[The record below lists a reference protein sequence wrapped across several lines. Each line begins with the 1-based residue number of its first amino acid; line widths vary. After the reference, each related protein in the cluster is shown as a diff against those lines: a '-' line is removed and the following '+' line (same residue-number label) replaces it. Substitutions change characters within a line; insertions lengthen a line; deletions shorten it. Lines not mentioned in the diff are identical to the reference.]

1 MNFDALQSM
10 AGQNIAIKDLAELNK
25 ALQASGQSMM
35 KSDQVGYQTAATGG
49 GNLAPLVPQ
58 SIQNTLDSATYGDD
72 AIVFWKKLS
81 KVSVTNTIHE
91 SAVVN
96 AYGTMQ
102 LDPFIAEG
110 GVGPTSVGEYEKK
123 IVQIKYLAERR
134 EISDVATMVGM
145 IGQTGISAQGLAQ
158 QTMDGTKAILGKLER
173 TLFNA
178 NSGLSS
184 LQYDGLE
191 KQILGQSYNTTTGVE
206 SFSTTGVSTDLEG
219 GAATVQDIVQAAYQ
233 AAAAPNFG
241 SPNVC
246 MVEPRTYAGLVNLAS
261 AYGRFSQAEAAAGS
275 LMFGSQGLQI
285 AGPAGMIPI
294 VPTPLM
300 NYDDGAYLE
309 ASAANIGT
317 KSYGSNVPAT
327 PAALAS
333 SVNGSAQSAPKF
345 RADDVG
351 TYIYRFQPV
360 NRTGVGIYRQV
371 SIAAAEGKSNI
382 FTFDDAS
389 EPADTEGASGLAY
402 YRVYRSEKDGTEDTC
417 RYIGS
422 WPRNPSGA
430 TKIVDE
436 NERRPNTSN
445 IYLLQCDSSVMYWA
459 QLLDF
464 LRRPLAQEKTTIP
477 FLLMLFGSLHVKVPT
492 KNHIL
497 RNCKLGF

>member
-25 ALQASGQSMM
+25 ALKASGQSLQ
-35 KSDQVGYQTAATGG
+35 KSDQIGYQTASTGG

-58 SIQNTLDSATYGDD
+58 SIQNTLDSATYTED
-72 AIVFWKKLS
+72 AVVFWKKLS

-110 GVGPTSVGEYEKK
+110 GVGPTSVGDYEKK

-145 IGQTGISAQGLAQ
+145 IGATGVSAQGLAQ

-178 NSGLSS
+178 NSGLSD

-191 KQILGQSYNTTTGVE
+191 KQILDQSYDTSSGIE
-206 SFSTTGVSTDLEG
+206 SFGNSGTHTDLEG

-233 AAAAPNFG
+233 VAAAPNFG
-241 SPNVC
+241 APNVC

-261 AYGRFSQAEAAAGS
+261 AYGRFSQAEAASGS
-275 LMFGSQGLQI
+275 LIFGSNGLQI
-285 AGPAGMIPI
+285 AGPTGMIPI

-300 NYDDGAYLE
+300 QYDDGAYLE
-309 ASAANIGT
+309 ASAGSVGST
-317 KSYGSNVPAT
+317 TYGESVPAT
-327 PAALAS
+327 PAALT
-333 SVNGSAQSAPKF
+333 SVADGAADSAEKF
-345 RADDVG
+345 RASDAG

-360 NRTGVGIYRQV
+360 NRNGVGAYRQV
-371 SIAAAEGKSNI
+371 STTVVEGKSKV
-382 FTFDDAS
+382 FTFNDAAQ
-389 EPADTEGASGLAY
+389 PADTAANGLAY
-402 YRVYRSEKDGTEDTC
+402 YRVYRSTKDGAEDTC

-422 WPRNPSGA
+422 WPRNGSGA
-430 TKIVDE
+430 TVIVDE
-436 NERRPNTSN
+436 NERRPNTAN
-445 IYLLQCDSSVMYWA
+445 IYLLQLTPDVMYWA

-464 LRRPLAQEKTTIP
+464 LRRPLAQDKTTIP

>member
-1 MNFDALQSM
+1 MNFDSLQSM

-25 ALQASGQSMM
+25 ALQASGQLLA
-35 KSDQVGYQTAATGG
+35 KSDTVGYQTASSGG

-58 SIQNTLDSATYGDD
+58 SIQNTLDSATYTDN
-72 AIVFWKKLS
+72 AIVFWKKLA

-110 GVGPTSVGEYEKK
+110 EVGPTSVGEYEKK

-145 IGQTGISAQGLAQ
+145 IGATGVSAQGLAQ
-158 QTMDGTKAILGKLER
+158 QTMDGTKALLGKLER

-178 NSGLSS
+178 NSQLSG

-191 KQILGQSYNTTTGVE
+191 KQILGASVDTSTGIE
-206 SFSTTGVSTDLEG
+206 SFSNDTHTDLEG
-219 GAATVQDIVQAAYQ
+219 GAATAQDIVQAAYQ

-241 SPNVC
+241 APNVC

-261 AYGRFSQAEAAAGS
+261 AYGRFDPNQAAAGS
-275 LMFGSQGLQI
+275 LIFGTNGLQI
-285 AGPAGMIPI
+285 AGPAGMVPI
-294 VPTPLM
+294 VPAPLM
-300 NYDDGAYLE
+300 QYDDGASLRE
-309 ASAANIGT
+309 D
-317 KSYGSNVPAT
+317 GSTGFGDTTFGENVPANPGT
-327 PAALAS
+327 ITYAAGA
-333 SVNGSAQSAPKF
+333 ADSAPKF
-345 RADDVG
+345 RASDAG

-360 NRTGVGIYRQV
+360 NDKGVGKFRQLSATV
-371 SIAAAEGKSNI
+371 QAGKSAT
-382 FTFDDAS
+382 FTFSDS
-389 EPADTEGASGLAY
+389 GEPVGSGTNGLSY
-402 YRVYRSEKDGTEDTC
+402 YRVYRTEKDGSKDTA

-422 WPRNPSGA
+422 WPRNASGN
-430 TKIVDE
+430 TVIVDE
-436 NERRPNTSN
+436 NERRPNTAP
-445 IYLLQCDSSVMYWA
+445 IYILQLTPDVMYWA

-464 LRRPLAQEKTTIP
+464 LRRPLAQDKTTIP
-477 FLLMLFGSLHVKVPT
+477 FLLMLFGSLHVKIPT